1 MIPVDKF
8 IVDFGVVVLNSVE
21 VANSSPSDTPELSKF
36 LRRSIT

>member
-21 VANSSPSDTPELSKF
+21 VAKSSPSETPELSKF